1 MVCLAVLLDAT
12 SDGLS
17 QLLWVQC
24 GRWGGCTLLL
34 ASRRPGVVDCEDG
47 NVVGGAL
54 VEYEAG
60 GDARAEG
67 FGVARDRVV
76 QQGTYAVG

>member
-47 NVVGGAL
+47 NVVGGCCPAL
-54 VEYEAG
+54 KMPTMASLWMP
-60 GDARAEG
+60 
-67 FGVARDRVV
+67 
-76 QQGTYAVG
+76 TW